1 MKKQY
6 DTGGLENLLEI
17 MERLRDPKEG
27 CPWDLAQTFRS
38 IAPYTIEEAYEV
50 ADAIE
55 RDDLPELAVELGDL
69 LLQVVYHA
77 RLGEEAG
84 AFDFAEVTRH
94 ICEKMVRRH
103 PHVFGNER
111 VESPEAQTQA
121 WETLKRREKETSGSG
136 SLLEDLPP
144 GLPGLTRAAK
154 LGRRASNAGFDW
166 PDAAGA
172 RLKVDEE
179 LAELDEALA
188 HGDSDRIGAEMG
200 DVFFALTNV
209 CRHAGLDPEQCV
221 RGANRRFES
230 RFRYVEQR
238 VKQSGRSFGQHT
250 LDELDA
256 YWGEA
261 KGAE

>member
-6 DTGGLENLLEI
+6 DKGGIENLLEI
-17 MERLRDPKEG
+17 MARLRDPEEG

-55 RDDLPELAVELGDL
+55 RDDLPALAVELGDL

-84 AFDFAEVTRH
+84 AFDFADVTRH
-94 ICEKMVRRH
+94 ICLKMVRRH
-103 PHVFGNER
+103 PHVFSNER
-111 VESPEAQTQA
+111 IESPEAQTRE
-121 WETLKRREKETSGSG
+121 WEILKRREKESAGSD
-136 SLLEDLPP
+136 SLLDDLPV

-154 LGRRASNAGFDW
+154 LGRRASSSGFDW
-166 PDAAGA
+166 PDGAGA
-172 RLKVDEE
+172 RLKVEEE
-179 LAELDEALA
+179 LAELDEALSN
-188 HGDSDRIGAEMG
+188 GDRDRIGAEMG

-209 CRHAGLDPEQCV
+209 CRHAGVDPEQCV

-230 RFRYVEQR
+230 RFRHVEQR

-256 YWGEA
+256 YWREA
-261 KGAE
+261 KGGE

>member
-1 MKKQY
+1 MA
-6 DTGGLENLLEI
+6 
-17 MERLRDPKEG
+17 RLRDPQEG
-27 CPWDLAQTFRS
+27 CPWDLVQTFRS

-55 RDDLPELAVELGDL
+55 RDDLPEVAVELGDL

-84 AFDFAEVTRH
+84 AFNFADVTRH

-103 PHVFGNER
+103 PHIFADER
-111 VESPEAQTQA
+111 IDSPEAQTQT
-121 WETLKRREKETSGSG
+121 WEALKRREKESAGSR
-136 SLLEDLPP
+136 SLLDDLPL
-144 GLPGLTRAAK
+144 GLPGLSRAAK
-154 LGRRASNAGFDW
+154 LGRRAANEGFDW
-166 PDAAGA
+166 PDGAGA

-188 HGDSDRIGAEMG
+188 SGDSERIGAEMG

-230 RFRYVEQR
+230 RFRHVEKR
-238 VKQSGRSFGQHT
+238 VGQSGRGFGQHT

-256 YWGEA
+256 YWREA